1 MTVGV
6 GGSTPAQALERLRNM
21 MDGAQPIGLASYRAR
36 IAAAQAWMGE
46 HGIAA
51 AYLHA
56 GSNLRYFSGVQ
67 WHPSERLVG
76 ALLPAEGALEYLAP
90 AFEEGTVRDF
100 QVVDGAIHT
109 WEEHQDP
116 YRLLLDRLE
125 ALGVGERSTVAL
137 CPSLPFGMFERL
149 RQLAPGRNFVSAA
162 PLIDQGRMRK
172 SAEEL
177 ALMQRAKDMTLEVQK
192 AAASILREG
201 ISTTEVAEFIHQA
214 HRKVGA
220 PGSTFCIVL
229 FGAASAFPHGVKHAQ
244 VLKDGDMVLIDTG
257 CQVHGYQSDI
267 TRSYVF
273 GTPSARQ
280 REFWG
285 MERDAQLAA
294 FEAARLGQ
302 PCEAVDAA
310 ARRSLEANGLG
321 PDYRLPGL
329 PHRTGHGIGM
339 DVHEGPYL
347 VRGDRTPLDVGMCFS
362 NEPMICVPGEFGI
375 RLEDHFY
382 MTEEGPRWF
391 TQPSPSIVHRR
402 SLRPRRL
409 SRPNDNAA
417 RGKARARAS
426 RVRRSDQSSFTR
438 EKSRADI
445 GLMR

>member
-149 RQLAPGRNFVSAA
+149 RQQAPGRNFVSAA

-285 MERDAQLAA
+285 WSATPNWRPSRPRVWAS
-294 FEAARLGQ
+294 
-302 PCEAVDAA
+302 P
-310 ARRSLEANGLG
+310 ARRWTPPRGVRWRPTAWGRTTACLAC
-321 PDYRLPGL
+321 RTAPGMASAWTSTKA
-329 PHRTGHGIGM
+329 RTWCVAI
-339 DVHEGPYL
+339 
-347 VRGDRTPLDVGMCFS
+347 TPLDVGMCFS

-382 MTEEGPRWF
+382 MTKEGPRWF
-391 TQPSPSIVHRR
+391 TQPSPSIDD
-402 SLRPRRL
+402 P
-409 SRPNDNAA
+409 
-417 RGKARARAS
+417 
-426 RVRRSDQSSFTR
+426 F
-438 EKSRADI
+438 
-445 GLMR
+445 GLGG